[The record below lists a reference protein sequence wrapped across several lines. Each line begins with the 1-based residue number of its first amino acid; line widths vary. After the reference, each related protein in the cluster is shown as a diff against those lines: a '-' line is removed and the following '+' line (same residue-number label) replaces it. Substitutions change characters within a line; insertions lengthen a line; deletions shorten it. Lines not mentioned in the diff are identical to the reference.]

1 MTVLN
6 IKTLAATG
14 LATALIGLA
23 AIPAMAV
30 TQSQIADCKAYVVEA
45 GNVNLATHNLDFKT
59 ATSRKIML
67 EATPIDGGESFT
79 VTCKLKR
86 GKVVTG

>member
-6 IKTLAATG
+6 FKNLATAG

-23 AIPAMAV
+23 AVPAMAV
-30 TQSQIADCKAYVVEA
+30 TQSQIAECKAYVVTSGE
-45 GNVNLATHNLDFKT
+45 VNLATHTLDFKT
-59 ATSRKIML
+59 ATNRKIML
-67 EATPIDGGESFT
+67 EATPVDGGDSFV

-86 GKVVTG
+86 GKIVTD